1 MALPVIRSIKGADDS
16 WAEAASSLAYRAGW
30 KITAALPQ
38 PIAARFFTAVADV
51 ASKNGAGPE
60 QLRKNLARVVG
71 PENVTR
77 DLVKRSM
84 RSYMRYWR
92 EAFQLPAMSAQQL
105 ADVLDHAFVG
115 ESREHVDAAVAAGKG
130 VILALPHA
138 GNWDMAG
145 VWLVQRHGTFTTVA
159 ERLRPESLFD
169 AFVDYRESLGFE
181 IIALTGSEQ
190 PPMRRMEEVLRGGG
204 LVCLMG
210 ERDMSGH
217 GVDVQFFGEQTS
229 MPAGPALLAQKTG
242 ASLHAVGVSFT
253 GGDSSPEGGEEGWGF
268 RVSPPIDAERPLEH
282 VVQDLAD
289 HFAHNIACDPQDWHM
304 LQPLWHADLSERR
317 RQKMARVRANRTHEA
332 GKGK

>member
-1 MALPVIRSIKGADDS
+1 MALPTIRMIKGEGES

-30 KITAALPQ
+30 KITAALPRS
-38 PIAARFFTAVADV
+38 IAARFFTIVADV
-51 ASKNGAGPE
+51 ASANGQGPE

-92 EAFQLPAMSAQQL
+92 EAFQLPAMSAPEL
-105 ADVLDHAFVG
+105 AKTLDNAFIG
-115 ESREHVDAAVAAGKG
+115 DSRSYVDAAVAAGRG

-145 VWLVQRHGTFTTVA
+145 VWLVQRHGRFTTVA
-159 ERLRPESLFD
+159 ERLRPESLFN
-169 AFVDYRESLGFE
+169 AFVTYRESLGFE

-190 PPMRRMEEVLRGGG
+190 PPMQRMEEVLKAGG

-217 GVDVQFFGEQTS
+217 GVEVEFFGERTS
-229 MPAGPALLAQKTG
+229 MPAGPALLARKTG
-242 ASLHAVGVSFT
+242 ASLHAVGVGFT
-253 GGDSSPEGGEEGWGF
+253 GGASSQDGGAEGWSF
-268 RVSPPIDAERPLEH
+268 RVSPPIDAECPLGDM
-282 VVQDLAD
+282 VQELAD
-289 HFAHNIACDPQDWHM
+289 HFAHNISKDPEDWHM
-304 LQPLWHADLSERR
+304 LQPLWHADLSVRR
-317 RQKMARVRANRTHEA
+317 LEKMAHVRASRRER
-332 GKGK
+332 